1 MSVPWFGTITR
12 QKSFAGE
19 GKYAKDRPLARN
31 ICSIVRREIAAAH
44 QDFGCLGPKTHA
56 PTSSTVLQVSAERR
70 SKPTT
75 TKASQPGVFFFFSPS
90 PFRNLSQSLHWLK
103 LENSLSWG
111 YLAKHQARQ
120 FPSYAVVTTSAAH
133 FNLYAFHG

>member
-1 MSVPWFGTITR
+1 MPWSKNPRPNEQHGAPGLCR
-12 QKSFAGE
+12 AQKQT
-19 GKYAKDRPLARN
+19 N
-31 ICSIVRREIAAAH
+31 HH
-44 QDFGCLGPKTHA
+44 QGF
-56 PTSSTVLQVSAERR
+56 SAW
-70 SKPTT
+70 
-75 TKASQPGVFFFFSPS
+75 GVFFFSPS